1 MHDALDGLEGASAA
15 LLSLLHEPAGGNGI
29 GTEAVIAQ
37 PSVAI
42 AVGTVASIE
51 RGAI

>member
-1 MHDALDGLEGASAA
+1 MHDALDGLEGTSAA
-15 LLSLLHEPAGGNGI
+15 LLSLLHEPAGGNAI